1 MTMTRPPT
9 VETTPA
15 QPRTSRR
22 TWLVAA
28 GTAVLALAL
37 GTVLGMR
44 AADATKSPEY
54 RAQGDKLATTESKL
68 AWAEAAL
75 GDARESQADAEDT
88 ATDAEGRLATFQDQL
103 ANRKEVLKKREAGLK
118 KRGAALDERAARL
131 EEKAADLR
139 ERENEVT
146 EAEEL
151 LAVTTVPGDGS
162 YEVGVDIEG
171 GLYQSSGKRSCHYT
185 VYGDA
190 EGKDPLLEKTTPGS
204 TSVSLRTGTL
214 FVTRGCAEWTRQ

>member
-9 VETTPA
+9 VETTPGR
-15 QPRTSRR
+15 PRTSRR

-28 GTAVLALAL
+28 ATAVLALAL
-37 GTVLGMR
+37 GTFLGMR

-54 RAQGDKLATTESKL
+54 RAQADKLETTESKL
-68 AWAEAAL
+68 AWTEAAL
-75 GDARESQADAEDT
+75 GDARESQADAQDT
-88 ATDAEGRLATFQDQL
+88 ATDAEDRLATFQDQL
-103 ANRKEVLKKREAGLK
+103 AHRKDVLRNREAGLK
-118 KRGAALDERAARL
+118 KRGAALDDRAAHL

-139 ERENEVT
+139 EREDEVT

-151 LAVTTVPGDGS
+151 LAVTKVPGDGS

-171 GLYQSSGKRSCHYT
+171 GLYRSAGKQSCHYA

-190 EGKDPLLEKTTPGS
+190 EGKEPLLEKTTPGS
-204 TSVSLRTGTL
+204 TSVSLRAGTY